1 MVKLVDRT
9 YQQFSIESRQWLGLN
24 LTRFQSLWIEQLKSN
39 AMFMLQEIHLKD
51 LLYFDFGMQLS
62 IDLCEAINEQT
73 TLSVMQ
79 KAHLKYVT

>member
-1 MVKLVDRT
+1 MIKLVNRT
-9 YQQFSIESRQWLGLN
+9 YEHFSIESGMWLGLN

-39 AMFMLQEIHLKD
+39 AMFMLRGNYLKD
-51 LLYFDFGMQLS
+51 LLYFYFSMQLG
-62 IDLCEAINEQT
+62 IHLCEAVNVQT